1 MKKPI
6 DPLEAHFWSGH
17 DLRRPLELLDA
28 FFDYAHLDEYKEVL
42 SGALLHTGREE
53 VYHRKHPGDVFL
65 FYTALRSFVKASY
78 RLSQTKKWQVK
89 EGILCIS
96 VLHQASLDK
105 QEYADPLSVFRNAF
119 ATHTS
124 GHYENFLCELVHLAL
139 CPYDDSGGYDLL
151 TPYLQ
156 LVKMLDAAQL
166 IRERGVERVQ
176 KGSTPA
182 G

>member
-1 MKKPI
+1 MKKSN

-17 DLRRPLELLDA
+17 DIRHPFELLEK
-28 FFDYAHLDEYKEVL
+28 FFEYAHLDEYKEVL
-42 SGALLHTGREE
+42 AGALLHAGTEKI
-53 VYHRKHPGDVFL
+53 YQRKHPGDAFL
-65 FYTALRSFVKASY
+65 FYTALRSFVKAGY
-78 RLSQTKKWQVK
+78 RLSKIRKWQVM
-89 EGILCIS
+89 EGSRCTS

-119 ATHTS
+119 AVHTC

-139 CPYDDSGGYDLL
+139 CPYDDTGGYDLL

-166 IRERGVERVQ
+166 IRERGVGRVK
-176 KGSTPA
+176 KGGTAA

>member
-1 MKKPI
+1 MKKSN

-17 DLRRPLELLDA
+17 DIRRPFELLDA

-42 SGALLHTGREE
+42 AGTLLHAGTEKI
-53 VYHRKHPGDVFL
+53 YQRKHPGDAFL

-78 RLSQTKKWQVK
+78 RLSKTKKWMVK
-89 EGILCIS
+89 EGGVCTS
-96 VLHQASLDK
+96 VLHQASLDRV
-105 QEYADPLSVFRNAF
+105 EYADPLSVFRNAF
-119 ATHTS
+119 AGHTS

-139 CPYDDSGGYDLL
+139 CPYDDTGGYDLL

-156 LVKMLDAAQL
+156 LVKLLDAAQL
-166 IRERGVERVQ
+166 IRERGVERVP